1 MIFTVEGEPRGK
13 QRPRLTRSGIVYT
26 PSETTRYEKSV
37 KAAYLMAGGRKIN
50 GPVKVTVWAFLK
62 IPASKS
68 AKARAQMR
76 GEPATKK
83 PDIDNILKIILDGLN
98 GAAYEDDKQVVEAV
112 VYKGYRPEPS
122 VSVDVEAVI

>member
-1 MIFTVEGEPRGK
+1 MMFTVEGEPRGK
-13 QRPRLTRSGIVYT
+13 QRPRLTKSGIVYT

-37 KAAYLMAGGRKIN
+37 KAAYLIAGGRKIT
-50 GPVKVTVWAFLK
+50 GPVKVTVWAFMK
-62 IPASKS
+62 IPESKS
-68 AKARAQMR
+68 AKAREQMR
-76 GEPATKK
+76 GEYATKK

-98 GAAYEDDKQVVEAV
+98 GVAYDDDKQVVQAT